1 MLKVSPSTVGKYV
14 ADWEIEHHQVLP
26 RRGTI
31 HDMGPSLTHKR
42 IIIHKLFIEQHTVER
57 VARETNHSF
66 EAIQNY
72 IATFRQV
79 VLCRKK
85 SMTTDETAFAIK
97 RTARLVKEYENII
110 DHYGQHSEVLTKL
123 LDFHPNVK

>member
-1 MLKVSPSTVGKYV
+1 
-14 ADWEIEHHQVLP
+14 
-26 RRGTI
+26 
-31 HDMGPSLTHKR
+31 MGPSLTHKR